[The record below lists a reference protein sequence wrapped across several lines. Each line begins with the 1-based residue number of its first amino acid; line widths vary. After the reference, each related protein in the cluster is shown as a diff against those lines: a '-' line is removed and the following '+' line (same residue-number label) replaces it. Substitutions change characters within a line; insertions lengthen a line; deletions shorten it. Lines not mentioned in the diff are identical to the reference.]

1 MDTHRGPNRRERS
14 HGGTDVGSTTR
25 GVVAFAVLKILRSKH
40 YQEIFL
46 KMENNRVRSAFIG
59 WLGSYGI
66 PYGAKQIGDLQPER
80 LGRYYD
86 PKVSKRL
93 GVKN

>member
-1 MDTHRGPNRRERS
+1 
-14 HGGTDVGSTTR
+14 
-25 GVVAFAVLKILRSKH
+25 
-40 YQEIFL
+40 
-46 KMENNRVRSAFIG
+46 MENNRVWSAFIG

-66 PYGAKQIGDLQPER
+66 PYGEKQIGDLQPER

-93 GVKN
+93 GASWSFRSGELIFGEKEKSGRT

>member
-1 MDTHRGPNRRERS
+1 
-14 HGGTDVGSTTR
+14 
-25 GVVAFAVLKILRSKH
+25 
-40 YQEIFL
+40 
-46 KMENNRVRSAFIG
+46 MENNGVRSAFIG

-86 PKVSKRL
+86 PKVSNRL
-93 GVKN
+93 RKKSPQFF